1 MFEIHC
7 CAQLVDSQLL
17 VQIVKNLTAVQRTVG
32 HLRSESFSSLGNIGE
47 NSKEVPEEFVLDE
60 DGQRRYVSGN
70 AADDRDVEDGTSLRA
85 YLDGNIDLATETSM
99 QEESEIWL
107 RRQGVDKAL
116 VQGLGKGP
124 DGIALAKVAAK
135 RLRGIENSKL
145 TLSFAVTKTA
155 TLMV

>member
-1 MFEIHC
+1 M
-7 CAQLVDSQLL
+7 
-17 VQIVKNLTAVQRTVG
+17 
-32 HLRSESFSSLGNIGE
+32 
-47 NSKEVPEEFVLDE
+47 
-60 DGQRRYVSGN
+60 
-70 AADDRDVEDGTSLRA
+70 EDGTSLRA